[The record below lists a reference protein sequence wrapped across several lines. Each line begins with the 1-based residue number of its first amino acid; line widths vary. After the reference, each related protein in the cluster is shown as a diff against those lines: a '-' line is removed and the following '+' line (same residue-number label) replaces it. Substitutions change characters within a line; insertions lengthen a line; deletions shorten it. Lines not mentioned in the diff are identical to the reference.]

1 MPGKHLQF
9 PLTVGPLTAVPTD
22 SCLHWQLSP
31 LTVVSTDSCPHWQ
44 LSDLTV
50 VRSDSCPIWQLSD
63 LTANIWQLSPNQLYS
78 YGEPDLV
85 ARIHQNMP
93 KIGCFWA
100 FSHFFI
106 FWGPFF
112 GNLEPQSAFSFIKCG
127 MKYPKWLIYATSIHK
142 TELSNLTKKDI
153 VLRPKHGA
161 KFSELSWFSELLTF
175 ADPSRMK
182 EIGIKMN
189 KTCQCSQYRR

>member
-1 MPGKHLQF
+1 MKNQHFWHKKPDFTLFHDFSTSQPSWSVKYEQNITLHLRRN
-9 PLTVGPLTAVPTD
+9 
-22 SCLHWQLSP
+22 S
-31 LTVVSTDSCPHWQ
+31 
-44 LSDLTV
+44 
-50 VRSDSCPIWQLSD
+50 
-63 LTANIWQLSPNQLYS
+63 
-78 YGEPDLV
+78 GEPDLV